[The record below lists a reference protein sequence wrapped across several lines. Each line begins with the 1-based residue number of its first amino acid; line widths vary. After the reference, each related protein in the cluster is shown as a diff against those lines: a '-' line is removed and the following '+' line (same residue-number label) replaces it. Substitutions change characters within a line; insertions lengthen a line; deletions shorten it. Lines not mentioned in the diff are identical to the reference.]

1 MVQVAVAV
9 RWVGGLWVMEI
20 MWAVPVGVRWGRGG
34 GGGGIGGGGV
44 ELGVGLGV
52 LGSLVLEFL
61 LSLSL
66 SLLVLL
72 VRREVVEEKAR

>member
-9 RWVGGLWVMEI
+9 RWVGVLRVMEI
-20 MWAVPVGVRWGRGG
+20 MWAVPVGVRWGREG
-34 GGGGIGGGGV
+34 GGGGIGGRV
-44 ELGVGLGV
+44 TLGVGLGV
-52 LGSLVLEFL
+52 VGSLVLEFL